1 MVLKIIL
8 RKYGKYMDEINKLE
22 LENRILKNQ
31 INEVYQFALDTRNQN
46 IELLN
51 ELEKFKRIL
60 RIRLFLFLRRALLS
74 LKKIVY
80 ED

>member
-1 MVLKIIL
+1 
-8 RKYGKYMDEINKLE
+8 MDEINKLE

-74 LKKIVY
+74 LKKIAN

>member
-1 MVLKIIL
+1 
-8 RKYGKYMDEINKLE
+8 MDEINKLE

>member
-1 MVLKIIL
+1 
-8 RKYGKYMDEINKLE
+8 MDEINKLE

-60 RIRLFLFLRRALLS
+60 RIRLFLFLRRILLT
-74 LKKIVY
+74 LKKIAN

>member
-1 MVLKIIL
+1 
-8 RKYGKYMDEINKLE
+8 MDEINKLE

-51 ELEKFKRIL
+51 ELEKFKRLL
-60 RIRLFLFLRRALLS
+60 RIRFFVLLRRILLT
-74 LKKIVY
+74 LKKNVN
-80 ED
+80 

>member
-1 MVLKIIL
+1 
-8 RKYGKYMDEINKLE
+8 MDEINKLE

-74 LKKIVY
+74 LKKIVN

>member
-1 MVLKIIL
+1 
-8 RKYGKYMDEINKLE
+8 MDEINKLE

-60 RIRLFLFLRRALLS
+60 RIRLFLFLRRALLT
-74 LKKIVY
+74 LKKIVN

>member
-1 MVLKIIL
+1 
-8 RKYGKYMDEINKLE
+8 MDEINKLE

-51 ELEKFKRIL
+51 ELEKFKRLL
-60 RIRLFLFLRRALLS
+60 RIRFFVLLRRILLT
-74 LKKIVY
+74 LKKNVN

>member
-1 MVLKIIL
+1 
-8 RKYGKYMDEINKLE
+8 MDEINKLE

-60 RIRLFLFLRRALLS
+60 RIRFFVFLKRILLT
-74 LKKIVY
+74 LKKIVN